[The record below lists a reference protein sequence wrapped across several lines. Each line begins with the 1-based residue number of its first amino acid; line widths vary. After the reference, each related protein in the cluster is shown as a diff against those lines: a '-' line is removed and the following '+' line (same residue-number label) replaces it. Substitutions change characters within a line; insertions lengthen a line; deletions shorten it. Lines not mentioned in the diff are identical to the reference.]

1 MPQSKA
7 HQAVEKFYKDVK
19 GLDYKYGYQ
28 QEHLAGRAA
37 FALETEFRALLA
49 EDENNKDSSKPEA
62 QQKLIQDALNIVSK
76 YEKAMKVA
84 PGTVNEFKLFINQ
97 FFGKELFKLKG
108 SVFSESYKLNGDKT
122 EGAQQVAGNF
132 KKYKEELET
141 TKISNEDIANE
152 DYGKKL

>member
-1 MPQSKA
+1 MPKSKA

-49 EDENNKDSSKPEA
+49 EDENNPNSSAQEA
-62 QQKLIQDALNIVSK
+62 QQKLIQDALNIVTK

-97 FFGKELFKLKG
+97 FLVKSFSSSRVQYFQNLIKRRMKKRVLKRLL
-108 SVFSESYKLNGDKT
+108 ESLN
-122 EGAQQVAGNF
+122 NI
-132 KKYKEELET
+132 KKNLKKKKHRWKMLGE
-141 TKISNEDIANE
+141 KIT
-152 DYGKKL
+152 

>member
-1 MPQSKA
+1 MPKSKA

-49 EDENNKDSSKPEA
+49 EDENNPNSSAQEA
-62 QQKLIQDALNIVSK
+62 QQKLIQDALNIVTK

-108 SVFSESYKLNGDKT
+108 SVFSESYKAKDEK
-122 EGAQQVAGNF
+122 EGTQEVAGKF
-132 KKYKEELET
+132 KQYKEELEKEKT
-141 TKISNEDIANE
+141 PMEDARRE
-152 DYGKKL
+152 DNINTI

>member
-1 MPQSKA
+1 MPKSKA

-49 EDENNKDSSKPEA
+49 EDENNPNSSAQEA
-62 QQKLIQDALNIVSK
+62 QQKLIQDALNIVTK

-108 SVFSESYKLNGDKT
+108 SVFSESYKAKNEK
-122 EGAQQVAGNF
+122 EGTQEVAGKF
-132 KKYKEELET
+132 KQYKEELEKEKT
-141 TKISNEDIANE
+141 PMEDARRE
-152 DYGKKL
+152 DNINTI

>member
-1 MPQSKA
+1 MPKSKA
-7 HQAVEKFYKDVK
+7 HQAVEKFYTNVK

-28 QEHLAGRAA
+28 QKHLAGRAA

-62 QQKLIQDALNIVSK
+62 QQKLIQDALKIVTK

-108 SVFSESYKLNGDKT
+108 SVFSESYKPNKAE
-122 EGAQQVAGNF
+122 EGTQEVAGNF

-141 TKISNEDIANE
+141 TKISKEDIANGE
-152 DYGKKL
+152 YGNNM